1 MGQSSFKMPKVVSRS
16 IVCSD
21 TKDKEEY
28 NQGSTAL
35 TVYHCLCGYM
45 ALILDCTL
53 EKLPLRRTDHARVID
68 GSKHAHKLSCVDG
81 ETVFVKRPAGI
92 ERQFR
97 LKCKKCNL
105 WLFYRPSKKDQTVT
119 FVVDGALVHGG
130 NNQTAKAAVKPK
142 PNKVIMTKRTKEF
155 GKFSSVTVSTIDEEE
170 EEIEQHEVAS
180 SYAHNAQIIEKQLER
195 KSTAQKRATAEQLKQ
210 DPAKK
215 ARGTLIDRD

>member
-1 MGQSSFKMPKVVSRS
+1 MPKVVSRS

-28 NQGSTAL
+28 NQGATTL
-35 TVYHCLCGYM
+35 TVYHCLCGQM
-45 ALILDCTL
+45 ALILDSTL

-68 GSKHAHKLSCVDG
+68 GSKHAYKLTCDDG
-81 ETVFVKRPAGI
+81 DTVFLRRPGGI

-97 LKCKKCNL
+97 LKCKKCKL
-105 WLFYRPSKKDQTVT
+105 WLFYRSLKKDQTVT
-119 FVVDGALVHGG
+119 FVVDGALIQSGD
-130 NNQTAKAAVKPK
+130 NQVTKTVKPK
-142 PNKVIMTKRTKEF
+142 ANKVMVTKRTKEF

-195 KSTAQKRATAEQLKQ
+195 KTTAQKRAAIDQIKEDQS
-210 DPAKK
+210 KK
-215 ARGTLIDRD
+215 PRGTLIDRD

>member
-1 MGQSSFKMPKVVSRS
+1 MPKVVSRS

-28 NQGSTAL
+28 NQGATSV
-35 TVYHCLCGYM
+35 TVYHCLCGQM
-45 ALILDCTL
+45 ALILDSTL

-68 GSKHAHKLSCVDG
+68 GSKHAHKLTCVDG
-81 ETVFVKRPAGI
+81 DTVFLKRPGGI

-105 WLFYRPSKKDQTVT
+105 WLFYRPSKKDQSIT
-119 FVVDGALVHGG
+119 FVVDGALVHSGDSH
-130 NNQTAKAAVKPK
+130 TTTAVKPK
-142 PNKVIMTKRTKEF
+142 PNKVMMTKRTKEF

-195 KSTAQKRATAEQLKQ
+195 KTTAQKRATSDQMKQ
-210 DPAKK
+210 DPSKK

>member
-1 MGQSSFKMPKVVSRS
+1 MPKVVSRS

-28 NQGSTAL
+28 NQGATSL
-35 TVYHCLCGYM
+35 TVYHCLCGQM
-45 ALILDCTL
+45 ALILDSTL

-68 GSKHAHKLSCVDG
+68 GSKHAHKLNCIDG
-81 ETVFVKRPAGI
+81 DTVFLKRPNGI

-119 FVVDGALVHGG
+119 FVVDGALV
-130 NNQTAKAAVKPK
+130 QTGDSHATTTIKPMA
-142 PNKVIMTKRTKEF
+142 NKVMVTKRTKEF

-195 KSTAQKRATAEQLKQ
+195 KTTAQKRAAIDQLKQ
-210 DPAKK
+210 DQSKK
-215 ARGTLIDRD
+215 TRGTLIDRD